1 LRIIRTSK
9 IIIKPKVAAIDKRR
23 KTTPSLLFILLKE
36 SAIILGIYALGE
48 ALAGLLETK
57 FPGSVIAMLLLL
69 SALHLRWVKVDDIRY
84 ISSFLLGY
92 MPLFF
97 IPAGV
102 SVMVGY
108 TLMEGFYIQI
118 IALTLL
124 STLLVM
130 AVTGRLVQY
139 LLKREKP

>member
-23 KTTPSLLFILLKE
+23 KITPSLLFILLKE
-36 SAIILGIYALGE
+36 SAIILGIYAMGE

-84 ISSFLLGY
+84 VSSFLLGY

-118 IALTLL
+118 IVLTLL

-130 AVTGRLVQY
+130 VVTGRLVQY
-139 LLKREKP
+139 LLKREKS

>member
-1 LRIIRTSK
+1 
-9 IIIKPKVAAIDKRR
+9 
-23 KTTPSLLFILLKE
+23 LFILLKE
-36 SAIILGIYALGE
+36 SALILGIFALGE
-48 ALAGLLETK
+48 ALATLLGTK

-69 SALHLRWVKVDDIRY
+69 SALHLRWIKVDDIRY
-84 ISSFLLGY
+84 VSSFLLGY

-108 TLMEGFYIQI
+108 TLMEGFYVQI
-118 IALTLL
+118 IALILV

-130 AVTGRLVQY
+130 AVTGRLVEY
-139 LLKREKP
+139 LVKREKR

>member
-1 LRIIRTSK
+1 M
-9 IIIKPKVAAIDKRR
+9 
-23 KTTPSLLFILLKE
+23 FILLKE

-48 ALAGLLETK
+48 ALAGLLGTK

-69 SALHLRWVKVDDIRY
+69 SALHLRWIKVDDIRY
-84 ISSFLLGY
+84 VSSFLLGY

-108 TLMEGFYIQI
+108 TLMEGFYVQI
-118 IALTLL
+118 IALILV

-130 AVTGRLVQY
+130 AVTGHLVQY
-139 LLKREKP
+139 LVKREKR

>member
-1 LRIIRTSK
+1 M
-9 IIIKPKVAAIDKRR
+9 
-23 KTTPSLLFILLKE
+23 LLFILLKE
-36 SAIILGIYALGE
+36 SALILGIFALGE
-48 ALAGLLETK
+48 ALATLLGTK

-69 SALHLRWVKVDDIRY
+69 SALHLRWIKVDDIRY
-84 ISSFLLGY
+84 VSSFLLGY

-108 TLMEGFYIQI
+108 TLMEGFYVQI
-118 IALTLL
+118 IALILV

-130 AVTGRLVQY
+130 AVTGRLVEY
-139 LLKREKP
+139 LVKREKR